1 MNMVIISYVEDV
13 NSMKPKIIVVDPQNS
28 NKNDEIDV
36 IKFMIDLMRTSTQNG
51 TIDFINPWSS
61 SVDITKNL

>member
-13 NSMKPKIIVVDPQNS
+13 NSMKPKIIVVDTQDY
-28 NKNDEIDV
+28 NKNDEIEV
-36 IKFMIDLMRTSTQNG
+36 PKFIIDLVRTGIQNG
-51 TIDFINPWSS
+51 TINFTNLWSR